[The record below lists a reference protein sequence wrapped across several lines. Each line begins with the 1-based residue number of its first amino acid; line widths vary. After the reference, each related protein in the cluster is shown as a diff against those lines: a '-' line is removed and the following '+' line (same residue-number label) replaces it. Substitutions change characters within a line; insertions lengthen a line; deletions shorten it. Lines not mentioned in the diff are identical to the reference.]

1 VAEQEMILDTDPRAA
16 TYRTD
21 IKGWVARD
29 GMFYGDGQSAE
40 QTARYAGCTHRACE
54 RCGKPT
60 TKHWLKCDDCRAILD
75 RERFA
80 QKPQAEWNGSDY
92 LYSEALDEY
101 FPDLSD
107 AEDRL
112 EEGQTLAD
120 LMLMICEPNY
130 VTPLEDDYCCD
141 QTTED
146 GDLPNAVTEA
156 MDAFNK
162 AVAGIV
168 LSWSPGK
175 FALKLP
181 DAASGVDSSRHQSPA
196 PGDADA

>member
-1 VAEQEMILDTDPRAA
+1 MRNEKLILDTDPEAA

-21 IKGWVARD
+21 IKGWVSRD
-29 GMFYGDGQSAE
+29 GIFYGDGPANE
-40 QTARYAGCTHRACE
+40 RTARYAGCTHRACN

-60 TKHWLKCDDCRAILD
+60 EKHWLRCNGCRDLAD
-75 RERFA
+75 RERHEA
-80 QKPQAEWNGSDY
+80 KPTAEWNGSDY

-101 FPDLSD
+101 FPDLD
-107 AEDRL
+107 EVDDRL

-120 LMLMICEPNY
+120 LMLVICTPNH
-130 VTPLEDDYCCD
+130 VRPLESDYCCD
-141 QTTED
+141 ELADD
-146 GDLPNAVTEA
+146 GDLPSEVEEA

-175 FALKLP
+175 YALKLP
-181 DAASGVDSSRHQSPA
+181 PEANAEAAHA
-196 PGDADA
+196 

>member
-1 VAEQEMILDTDPRAA
+1 MAEQEMILDTDPRAA

-21 IKGWVARD
+21 IKGWVSRT
-29 GMFYGDGQSAE
+29 GMFYGDGPSNE

-54 RCGKPT
+54 RCGKPCE
-60 TKHWLKCDDCRAILD
+60 KHWLKCADCRAILD

-80 QKPQAEWNGSDY
+80 KRPQAEWNGSDY

-101 FPDLSD
+101 FPDLSE

-120 LMLMICEPNY
+120 LMLVICEPNH
-130 VTPLEDDYCCD
+130 VQPLNDDYCCD
-141 QTTED
+141 QMSDD
-146 GDLPNAVTEA
+146 GDDLPAAVTDA

-175 FALKLP
+175 FALRL
-181 DAASGVDSSRHQSPA
+181 DSASGVKTVVGGQQP
-196 PGDADA
+196 